1 MTNAVIAKRAAVDE
15 RHQQKQ
21 HGRQGMNIK
30 RLAIISTHPIQYQ
43 APWFRALARHPEIDL
58 EVLFCHRAKP
68 QEQAD
73 AGFNVEFNWDVPLLD
88 GYRHRFLQNVAHQ
101 PSLNGFAGLDTPE
114 ISDIV
119 RSGKFDAV
127 IINGWHYK
135 SAWQAM
141 RACWRAKTPVMV
153 RSDSHLHSERSFSKK
168 MVKLPVYFWFIRKVD
183 ACCAVG
189 TWSRDY
195 FLHYGA
201 RSDRIFMVPH
211 VVDTDFFCAQAERLR
226 TRQTELRRQWQLE
239 EAATVFLFAG
249 KFIEK
254 KRPLDFVRAIAGA
267 NRKGSRIMGLM
278 VGDGPLRSSCEDE
291 VKTAGAPIHFT
302 GFLNQSEIPTA
313 YAAVDAL
320 VLPSDG
326 GETWGLVVNEAM
338 ASGKPCLV
346 SDRVGCG
353 PDLIV
358 PGETGHVFPLDNVA
372 ALTSLL
378 GSYAERR
385 RDLQEMGAR
394 AARRISEYSIGAAV
408 NGVIAAMSAASK
420 GARN

>member
-1 MTNAVIAKRAAVDE
+1 
-15 RHQQKQ
+15 
-21 HGRQGMNIK
+21 MNVK

-43 APWFRALARHPEIDL
+43 TPWFRALARHPEIDL

-88 GYRHRFLQNVAHQ
+88 GYRHRFLQNVAPQ
-101 PSLNGFAGLDTPE
+101 PSLKGFARLDTPE

-119 RSGKFDAV
+119 KSGKFDAV

-153 RSDSHLHSERSFSKK
+153 RSDSHLHTERSLPKK
-168 MVKLPVYFWFIRKVD
+168 MAKLPVYGWFIRKVD

-226 TRQTELRRQWQLE
+226 TRQTELRHQWQLDE
-239 EAATVFLFAG
+239 DAAVFLFAG
-249 KFIEK
+249 KFIAK

-267 NRKGSRIMGLM
+267 NKNGSRIMGLM
-278 VGDGPLRSSCEDE
+278 VGDGPLRSACEDE
-291 VKTAGAPIHFT
+291 VKTSGAPVRFT

-313 YAAVDAL
+313 YAAADAL
-320 VLPSDG
+320 VLAS

-358 PGETGHVFPLDNVA
+358 PGQTGDIFPLGDLT

-385 RDLQEMGAR
+385 SYLKQMGVR
-394 AARRISEYSIGAAV
+394 AEAGASRYSIAAAV
-408 NGVIAAMSAASK
+408 NGVIGAISAAGK

>member
-1 MTNAVIAKRAAVDE
+1 
-15 RHQQKQ
+15 
-21 HGRQGMNIK
+21 MNVK

-43 APWFRALARHPEIDL
+43 TPWFRALARHPEIDL
-58 EVLFCHRAKP
+58 EVLFCHRARP
-68 QEQAD
+68 REQAD

-88 GYRHRFLQNVAHQ
+88 GYRHRFLQNVAPQ
-101 PSLNGFAGLDTPE
+101 PSLHGFAGLDTPE
-114 ISDIV
+114 ISEIV
-119 RSGKFDAV
+119 KSGKFDAV

-153 RSDSHLHSERSFSKK
+153 RSDSHLRTERSLPKK
-168 MVKLPVYFWFIRKVD
+168 ALKLPFYGWFIPKVD

-201 RSDRIFMVPH
+201 RRDRIFMVPH
-211 VVDTDFFCAQAERLR
+211 VVDTDFFCAEAERLR
-226 TRQTELRRQWQLE
+226 TRQTELRRQWQLDKD
-239 EAATVFLFAG
+239 ATVFLFAG
-249 KFIEK
+249 KFIAK

-267 NRKGSRIMGLM
+267 NRNGSRIMGLM
-278 VGDGPLRSSCEDE
+278 VGDGPLRSACEDE
-291 VKTAGAPIHFT
+291 VKTSGAPIRFT

-313 YAAVDAL
+313 YAAADAL

-326 GETWGLVVNEAM
+326 SETWGLVVNEAM
-338 ASGKPCLV
+338 ASSKPCLV

-358 PGETGHVFPLDNVA
+358 PGETGHLFPLGDVA

-378 GSYAERR
+378 GSCAERR
-385 RDLQEMGAR
+385 GDLQAMGAR
-394 AARRISEYSIGAAV
+394 AERGASRYSIGAAV
-408 NGVIAAMSAASK
+408 DGVIGAINAA
-420 GARN
+420 GRGVRN